1 MLGIEKDENFKII
14 IEKKANNY
22 KNLLIS
28 RKGKQREI
36 KCINKDRQLYRIQTN
51 LVQNFLNEIP
61 LPDNVCGFVKK
72 RSYRDFLVPHINN
85 TSTERYYLR
94 LDIKNFFDS
103 ITEEK
108 IEKSLQEYVT
118 INDSTENKEV
128 LKDMIDIITLN
139 GCLPQGGVTSPV
151 VSNIIFR
158 RLDIRIRKYCNK
170 FNIAYSRYADD
181 MLFSSPNNRL
191 FDSFFVKMIAKI
203 LKDSD
208 FVLNRKKIKKGVSF
222 ISLNGFVVGKN
233 IRISRKKRQDIN
245 QFIFLFEK
253 GGNPANINELLSR
266 LNKEKFNYRSRNF
279 DSKSSVINYLAGY
292 RSMLIS
298 WIPEDSD
305 EDWKR
310 NVKNILGKIQKI
322 ITNVEYLK

>member
-36 KCINKDRQLYRIQTN
+36 KCINKESQLYRIQAN

-85 TSTERYYLR
+85 SPTDRYYLR
-94 LDIKNFFDS
+94 LDIKDFFDS

-118 INDSTENKEV
+118 INDGAENKEV
-128 LKDMIDIITLN
+128 LKDIIDIVTLN

-151 VSNIIFR
+151 ISNIIFR
-158 RLDIRIRKYCNK
+158 RLDIRIRKYCSK
-170 FNIAYSRYADD
+170 LNITYSRYADD
-181 MLFSSPNNRL
+181 MLFSSQHNRL
-191 FDSFFVKMIAKI
+191 FDGFFVKMIAKI
-203 LKDSD
+203 LKDSN

-245 QFIFLFEK
+245 RFIFLFEK
-253 GGNPANINELLSR
+253 GGNPKDVNELLSR
-266 LNKEKFNYRSRNF
+266 LNKEKFYYRSRNF
-279 DSKSSVINYLAGY
+279 ESKSSVIDYLAGY

-305 EDWKR
+305 EAWKE
-310 NVKNILGKIQKI
+310 NVKNLLDKIQKI
-322 ITNVEYLK
+322 IMKIEYLK